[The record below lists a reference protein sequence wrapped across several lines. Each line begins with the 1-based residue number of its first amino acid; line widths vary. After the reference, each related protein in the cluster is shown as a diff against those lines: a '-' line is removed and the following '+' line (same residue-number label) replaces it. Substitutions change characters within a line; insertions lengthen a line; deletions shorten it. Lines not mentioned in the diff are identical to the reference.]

1 MTDDKERL
9 MSYKGFVIRI
19 LAVAEYSPHPPGVPF
34 GYVGYVAR
42 PEENVDAAGQR
53 MNFSHPVADYLTAEA
68 AEKAAMEEGRSIIDG
83 IHPDGL
89 TTDGL

>member
-1 MTDDKERL
+1 MAEGKEEL
-9 MSYKGFVIRI
+9 APYKGFVIRV
-19 LAVAEYSPHPPGVPF
+19 LAVPEYSPHPPGVPF

-42 PEENVDAAGQR
+42 PEVNVHMVGQK

-68 AEKAAMEEGRSIIDG
+68 AEKAAMEEGRSIING
-83 IHPDGL
+83 NHPYGL